1 MLENHF
7 DVLQDFTTGPSMGI
21 LHTQGSQPIGFMSTG
36 LIEVAPGYQS
46 MTDKLSTLTGGLAVN
61 SVNWEKPPD
70 KLTGL
75 QEIIFEEMD
84 LIKNNPSGDAAHDE
98 KRQNRLK
105 EMLGELDVSY

>member
-7 DVLQDFTTGPSMGI
+7 DVLQDFTTGPSMSI

-70 KLTGL
+70 KLTEL
-75 QEIIFEEMD
+75 QEVLFAQIDRIGKTKEDASDD
-84 LIKNNPSGDAAHDE
+84 L
-98 KRQNRLK
+98 
-105 EMLGELDVSY
+105 ELDQGRIDHLRK